1 MIYATH
7 SDALEEHLRRRS
19 VMRETSAHFCWRPL
33 AGIPSTWS
41 RRRLLKDGARAKFR
55 KALLE
60 AQTDQRPQV
69 KDEVTDA
76 LKRAEQAGI
85 VRVAGWHGVWGISW
99 NERKDKKKLT
109 FIYCASFYVYS
120 SIRNS
125 ITNSRHKSIIHHL
138 LKTFIQID
146 IQDLSPSR
154 KTLMIC
160 LSFFPFLFSLF
171 SCLM

>member
-1 MIYATH
+1 MVSKTQRNFDKCDINSLKIEKKNGQTIANKQ
-7 SDALEEHLRRRS
+7 
-19 VMRETSAHFCWRPL
+19 SAY
-33 AGIPSTWS
+33 
-41 RRRLLKDGARAKFR
+41 
-55 KALLE
+55 
-60 AQTDQRPQV
+60 
-69 KDEVTDA
+69 
-76 LKRAEQAGI
+76 
-85 VRVAGWHGVWGISW
+85 
-99 NERKDKKKLT
+99 ERKDKKKLT

>member
-1 MIYATH
+1 MVSKTQRN
-7 SDALEEHLRRRS
+7 SDKCDINTFKIEKKNGQTIANKQ
-19 VMRETSAHFCWRPL
+19 SAY
-33 AGIPSTWS
+33 
-41 RRRLLKDGARAKFR
+41 
-55 KALLE
+55 
-60 AQTDQRPQV
+60 
-69 KDEVTDA
+69 
-76 LKRAEQAGI
+76 
-85 VRVAGWHGVWGISW
+85 
-99 NERKDKKKLT
+99 ERKDKKKLT

-160 LSFFPFLFSLF
+160 LSFFPFFPFWLLYVSCDIFARFHSKNVLITIFIAGRFIISFQLALNSIWLSLVDN
-171 SCLM
+171 